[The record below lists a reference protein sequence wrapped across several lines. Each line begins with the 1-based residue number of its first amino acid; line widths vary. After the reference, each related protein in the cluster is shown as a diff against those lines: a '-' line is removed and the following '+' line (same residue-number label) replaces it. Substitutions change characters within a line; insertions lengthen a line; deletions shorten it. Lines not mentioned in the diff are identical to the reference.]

1 MGGVGAA
8 ARGYP
13 DVENEG
19 APPNQNLRILMKHA
33 KLRGGAP
40 IGQFT
45 NFISGVVWALV
56 GTVLWCLGLK
66 CDN

>member
-40 IGQFT
+40 TGQFT
-45 NFISGVVWALV
+45 NFISGVV
-56 GTVLWCLGLK
+56 
-66 CDN
+66 

>member
-8 ARGYP
+8 PRGYP
-13 DVENEG
+13 DRENER
-19 APPNQNLRILMKHA
+19 APLTKTLGFSGKHA
-33 KLRGGAP
+33 KIRGAAP
-40 IGQFT
+40 TGQFT

>member
-8 ARGYP
+8 PRGYP
-13 DVENEG
+13 DRENER
-19 APPNQNLRILMKHA
+19 APPHKNLGFSGKQA
-33 KLRGGAP
+33 KIRGGAP
-40 IGQFT
+40 TGQFT